1 MGTTKAFIKNP
12 ETVRSP
18 LLLAASDSLTPSQ
31 LFALEHM
38 RDRYWHNMA
47 GRIQRAFR
55 SYMRYKHE
63 CATRIQRFW
72 TSKKTGIVFV
82 QLRDYGHQVLAGRK
96 ERRRFSL
103 VSMRRFMG
111 DYLGVA
117 EKGGEGQMLQSA
129 AGIGGELSRRLGVGK
144 RRADVLLAC
153 SQEEN
158 RLRSAA
164 GSSCSSPS
172 SVGRPSRVLGSSS
185 SFVVRRFTF

>member
-1 MGTTKAFIKNP
+1 
-12 ETVRSP
+12 
-18 LLLAASDSLTPSQ
+18 
-31 LFALEHM
+31 
-38 RDRYWHNMA
+38 
-47 GRIQRAFR
+47 
-55 SYMRYKHE
+55 MRYKHE

-129 AGIGGELSRRLGVGK
+129 AGIGGEFRRGVWGGAAELIRLFAPKGESR
-144 RRADVLLAC
+144 
-153 SQEEN
+153 S
-158 RLRSAA
+158 RSAA

-172 SVGRPSRVLGSSS
+172 SGGRRSRVLGSLSS
-185 SFVVRRFTF
+185 CVARPFVRQVQC